1 VPPLGRLVT
10 VLSRLANLSCSRPR
24 RVAVLG
30 ALLFAVVGVLGGPAP
45 GSFSASNAFDDPGS
59 QATRARERIERAT
72 GLAASAGVIALV
84 RASPSSAE
92 VARVARTLGSD
103 PGIARVSVPPASGR
117 PAAVSR
123 DGRQVLVAATLRA
136 GASDSDVVKRLQDV
150 FAGDDAVALGGTVV
164 AGQQTGAQATSSLAI
179 AELIAFPLLALLTVV
194 VFRGVA
200 ALLPVAIGGFSVL
213 GAFAVLRAINSA
225 LSLSPFALNLVIG
238 LGLGLAIDYSL
249 FCVSRFREEL
259 GRCADLPVA
268 VRRTMQTAGRT
279 VLFSA
284 VTVAA
289 AMACLTVFPQRFLVS
304 MGLGG
309 LVVALVAA
317 AATVVFLPALLV
329 LMGRRLGKVTPVPEG
344 RGRWYRLARAVMRR
358 PGVVAA
364 LTAVALLVVA
374 TPALGLRWSGIDASV
389 LPTGQSARTVS
400 DAIAREFSGADST
413 PVILALSAPTDAG
426 PAIHAYTAGLQR
438 MSGVY
443 QVSAPR
449 DLSRDTWEIDIDAR
463 GTPITQQSQSLVNAI
478 RAQPAPYPAAVGG
491 ATADLIDQHTATSRM
506 LPIAI
511 ALLIALTIS
520 VLWLMTGSVVLP
532 VKALLMNL
540 LTTAATAG
548 ILVLIFQD
556 GNLTGLLGFTKPEG
570 IEQTDFL
577 VLVAIVFGLSTDY
590 GVFLLTRIKEAHDSG
605 LANADA
611 VAVGLQRTGA
621 IVTAAAI
628 LLAVA
633 LGAFVTSQLVFL
645 KELGVGAAVAVLI
658 DAFVVRGL
666 LVPALMV
673 LLGSANWWS
682 PRPLRR
688 LHERVGVT
696 EPIAASIKD
705 FSPRKT

>member
-1 VPPLGRLVT
+1 VVTVLGRLAT
-10 VLSRLANLSCSRPR
+10 LSCSRPR
-24 RVAVLG
+24 LLALVG
-30 ALLFAVVGVLGGPAP
+30 ALLFVVVGVIGGPAP
-45 GSFSASNAFDDPGS
+45 GSFNASNAFDDPGS

-72 GLAASAGVIALV
+72 GEAASAAVIALV
-84 RASPSSAE
+84 RAPRSSAE
-92 VARVARTLGSD
+92 ASRVAGTIGAE
-103 PGIARVSVPPASGR
+103 PGIARVSIPPPSGR
-117 PAAVSR
+117 SAAVSR
-123 DGRQVLVAATLRA
+123 DGRQVLVAATLHA
-136 GASDSDVVKRLQDV
+136 GASESRVVKHLQRA
-150 FAGDDAVALGGTVV
+150 FAGDQAVVLGGTAV
-164 AGQQTGAQATSSLAI
+164 AGQQTGSLATSSLAV
-179 AELIAFPLLALLTVV
+179 AELLALPLLALLSVV

-200 ALLPVAIGGFSVL
+200 ALLPIAIGGFSVL
-213 GAFAVLRAINSA
+213 GAFAVLRAINSV

-259 GRCADLPVA
+259 ARGADVPSA

-279 VLFSA
+279 VVFSA

-289 AMACLTVFPQRFLVS
+289 AMACLTVFPQRFLIS

-309 LVVALVAA
+309 LVVALLAA

-329 LMGRRLGKVTPVPEG
+329 LMGRRLGKVTPGPEG
-344 RGRWYRLARAVMRR
+344 DGRWYRLARAVMRR

-364 LTAVALLVVA
+364 LAAAVLLLVA
-374 TPALGLRWSGIDASV
+374 TPALGIRWSGIDASV
-389 LPTGQSARTVS
+389 LPAGKSARTVS
-400 DAIAREFSGADST
+400 DAIARDFPGADST
-413 PVILALSAPTDAG
+413 PAIIAVSAPTDAG
-426 PAIHAYTAGLQR
+426 PAIQSYAAGLQR
-438 MSGVY
+438 VSGVY
-443 QVSAPR
+443 HVSAPR
-449 DLSRDTWEIDIDAR
+449 DLGRDTWEIDIDAR
-463 GTPITQQSQSLVNAI
+463 GTPVTQRSQRIVTAI
-478 RAQPAPYPAAVGG
+478 RAQPAPYPVAVGG
-491 ATADLIDQHTATSRM
+491 ATADLIDQHTATSRT

-511 ALLIALTIS
+511 ALLIVLTVS

-556 GNLTGLLGFTKPEG
+556 GNLTGPLGFTKPAG

-590 GVFLLTRIKEAHDSG
+590 GVFLLARIKEGHDRG

-658 DAFVVRGL
+658 DAFVVRAL
-666 LVPALMV
+666 LVPALMG

-682 PRPLRR
+682 PLPLRR
-688 LHERVGVT
+688 LYDRLGHTRI
-696 EPIAASIKD
+696 EPWIRA
-705 FSPRKT
+705 

>member
-1 VPPLGRLVT
+1 MTVLGRLVT
-10 VLSRLANLSCSRPR
+10 LSCSRPC
-24 RVAVLG
+24 RVALVG
-30 ALLFAVVGVLGGPAP
+30 ALLFVIVGVIGGPAP
-45 GSFSASNAFDDPGS
+45 GSFGASNAFDDPGS

-72 GLAASAGVIALV
+72 GEAASAGVIALV
-84 RASPSSAE
+84 RAPRSSAE
-92 VARVARTLGSD
+92 VALVARTLWAD
-103 PGIARVSVPPASGR
+103 PGIARVSLPPPAGAS
-117 PAAVSR
+117 AAVSR
-123 DGRQVLVAATLRA
+123 DGGQVLVAASLGA
-136 GASDSDVVKRLQDV
+136 SASDSDVVKRLHHA
-150 FAGDDAVALGGTVV
+150 FAADHAVVLGGTAV

-179 AELIAFPLLALLTVV
+179 AELIAFPLLALLSLA

-200 ALLPVAIGGFSVL
+200 ALLPLAIGGFSVL
-213 GAFAVLRAINSA
+213 GAFAVLRAINSV

-259 GRCADLPVA
+259 GRGADVPLA

-317 AATVVFLPALLV
+317 ASTVVFLPALLV
-329 LMGRRLGKVTPVPEG
+329 LMGRRLGKVKPGPDG
-344 RGRWYRLARAVMRR
+344 SGRWYRLARAVMRR
-358 PGVVAA
+358 PGLVAT
-364 LTAVALLVVA
+364 LTAVALLVLA
-374 TPALGLRWSGIDASV
+374 APALGIRWSGIDASV
-389 LPTGQSARTVS
+389 LPAGQSARTVS
-400 DAIAREFSGADST
+400 DAIARDFPGADST
-413 PVILALSAPTDAG
+413 PVILALSAPTHAS
-426 PAIHAYTAGLQR
+426 PAIDSYAARLQR

-443 QVSAPR
+443 HVSAPHE
-449 DLSRDTWEIDIDAR
+449 LGRDTWEIDIDAR
-463 GTPITQQSQSLVNAI
+463 GTPITQQSQNLVTAI
-478 RAQPAPYPAAVGG
+478 RARPTPYPVAVGG
-491 ATADLIDQHTATSRM
+491 ATADLIDQHAATSRA

-511 ALLIALTIS
+511 TLLIVLTVSI
-520 VLWLMTGSVVLP
+520 LWLMTGSVVLP

-556 GNLTGLLGFTKPEG
+556 GNLTGPLGFTKPDG

-590 GVFLLTRIKEAHDSG
+590 GVFLLTRIKEAHDG
-605 LANADA
+605 ALANADA

-645 KELGVGAAVAVLI
+645 KELGVGAAIAVLI
-658 DAFVVRGL
+658 DAFAVRGL
-666 LVPALMV
+666 LVPALMG

-688 LHERVGVT
+688 LHDRLGRSRI
-696 EPIAASIKD
+696 EP
-705 FSPRKT
+705 

>member
-1 VPPLGRLVT
+1 MGSRIGPRAAT
-10 VLSRLANLSCSRPR
+10 DVLARLADWSCLRPR

-30 ALLFAVVGVLGGPAP
+30 GLLFAFVAVIGGPAP
-45 GSFSASNAFDDPGS
+45 GSFSAPNAFDDPGS
-59 QATRARERIERAT
+59 QATRARDRIERAT
-72 GLAASAGVIALV
+72 GEAASPGVVALV
-84 RASPSSAE
+84 RAPRSSAE
-92 VARVARTLGSD
+92 VARVARTLGTER
-103 PGIARVSVPPASGR
+103 GIARVSLPPASGR
-117 PAAVSR
+117 SAAVSR

-136 GASDSDVVKRLQDV
+136 GASESGVVKRLQHA
-150 FAGDDAVALGGTVV
+150 FAGDKAVTLGGSAV
-164 AGQQTGAQATSSLAI
+164 AGQQTGSLATSSLAI
-179 AELIAFPLLALLTVV
+179 AELIAFPLLVLLSLVF
-194 VFRGVA
+194 FRGVA
-200 ALLPVAIGGFSVL
+200 ALLPVVIGGFSVL

-259 GRCADLPVA
+259 GRGADVPLA
-268 VRRTMQTAGRT
+268 VRNTMQTAGRT
-279 VLFSA
+279 VVFSA

-309 LVVALVAA
+309 LVVALLAGASAVA
-317 AATVVFLPALLV
+317 FLPALLV
-329 LMGRRLGKVTPVPEG
+329 LMGRRLGKVTPGPEESG
-344 RGRWYRLARAVMRR
+344 YWYRLARVVMRH
-358 PGVVAA
+358 PGAVAA
-364 LTAVALLVVA
+364 LTAAALLLLA
-374 TPALGLRWSGIDASV
+374 TPALGIRWSGIDASV

-400 DAIAREFSGADST
+400 DAITRDFPGADST
-413 PVILALSAPTDAG
+413 PVILALSAPTHAA
-426 PAIHAYTAGLQR
+426 PSIHSFGAGLQR
-438 MSGVY
+438 ISGVY
-443 QVSAPR
+443 HVSAPR
-449 DLSRDTWEIDIDAR
+449 DLSRDTWEIDINAR
-463 GTPITQQSQSLVNAI
+463 GTPITQQSQSVVTAI
-478 RAQPAPYPAAVGG
+478 RARPAPYPVAVGG
-491 ATADLIDQHTATSRM
+491 ATADLIDQHAATSRT

-511 ALLIALTIS
+511 ALLIVLTVS
-520 VLWLMTGSVVLP
+520 VLWLMTDSVVLP

-556 GNLTGLLGFTKPEG
+556 GNLTGPLGFTKPEG

-590 GVFLLTRIKEAHDSG
+590 GVFLLGRIKEAHDGG

-658 DAFVVRGL
+658 DAFVVRAL
-666 LVPALMV
+666 LVPALMG
-673 LLGSANWWS
+673 LLGTANWWS

-688 LHERVGVT
+688 LHQRLGMAESTPV
-696 EPIAASIKD
+696 
-705 FSPRKT
+705 

>member
-1 VPPLGRLVT
+1 MQNPAAKTVLGRFT
-10 VLSRLANLSCSRPR
+10 TMSCSRPR
-24 RVAVLG
+24 RVALVG
-30 ALLFAVVGVLGGPAP
+30 GLLFVFVGVIGGPAP
-45 GSFSASNAFDDPGS
+45 GSFGASNSFDDPGS
-59 QATRARERIERAT
+59 QATRAREQIERAT
-72 GLAASAGVIALV
+72 GETAGAGVIALV
-84 RASPSSAE
+84 RAPRSSAE
-92 VARVARTLGSD
+92 VARVAHTLETD
-103 PGIARVSVPPASGR
+103 PGIVRVSLPPPSGR
-117 PAAVSR
+117 SAAVSR

-136 GASDSDVVKRLQDV
+136 GTSDGHVIKRLKEA
-150 FAGDDAVALGGTVV
+150 FAGDHAVALGGTAV
-164 AGQQTGAQATSSLAI
+164 AGEQTGAQATSSLAI
-179 AELIAFPLLALLTVV
+179 AELIAFPLLALLSLA

-213 GAFAVLRAINSA
+213 GAFAVLRAINSV

-259 GRCADLPVA
+259 GRGADVPLA
-268 VRRTMQTAGRT
+268 VRRTMHTAGRT

-317 AATVVFLPALLV
+317 AATIVFLPALLV
-329 LMGRRLGKVTPVPEG
+329 LMGRRLGKVKPGPEG
-344 RGRWYRLARAVMRR
+344 SGRWYHLARAVMRH
-358 PGVVAA
+358 PGMIAA
-364 LTAVALLVVA
+364 LTTVALLLLA
-374 TPALGLRWSGIDASV
+374 TPALGIRWSGIDASV
-389 LPTGQSARTVS
+389 LPAGQSARTVS
-400 DAIAREFSGADST
+400 DAIARDFPGADST

-426 PAIHAYTAGLQR
+426 PTIRSYAAGLQR
-438 MSGVY
+438 VPGVY
-443 QVSAPR
+443 HVSAPSY
-449 DLSRDTWEIDIDAR
+449 LSRDTWEIDIDAR
-463 GTPITQQSQSLVNAI
+463 GTPITQRSQSVVNAI
-478 RAQPAPYPAAVGG
+478 RAQPAPYPVAVGG
-491 ATADLIDQHTATSRM
+491 ATADLIDQHAATART

-511 ALLIALTIS
+511 ALLIMLTVS

-548 ILVLIFQD
+548 ILVLVFQD
-556 GNLTGLLGFTKPEG
+556 GNLTGPLGFTRPEG

-590 GVFLLTRIKEAHDSG
+590 GVFLLTRIKEAHDRG

-645 KELGVGAAVAVLI
+645 KELGVGAAIAVLI

-666 LVPALMV
+666 LVPALMG

-688 LHERVGVT
+688 LHDRLGVA
-696 EPIAASIKD
+696 ESSARSCPSG
-705 FSPRKT
+705 

>member
-1 VPPLGRLVT
+1 MGSRIGPRAAT
-10 VLSRLANLSCSRPR
+10 DVLARLADWSCLRPR

-30 ALLFAVVGVLGGPAP
+30 GLLFAFVGVIGGPAP
-45 GSFSASNAFDDPGS
+45 GSFSAPNAFDDPGS
-59 QATRARERIERAT
+59 QATRARDRIERAT
-72 GLAASAGVIALV
+72 GEAASPGVVALV
-84 RASPSSAE
+84 RAPRSGAE
-92 VARVARTLGSD
+92 VARVARTLGTER
-103 PGIARVSVPPASGR
+103 GIARVSLPPASGR
-117 PAAVSR
+117 SAAVSR

-136 GASDSDVVKRLQDV
+136 GASESGVVKRLQHA
-150 FAGDDAVALGGTVV
+150 FAGDKAVTLGGSAV
-164 AGQQTGAQATSSLAI
+164 AGQQTGSLATSSLAI
-179 AELIAFPLLALLTVV
+179 AELIAFPLLVLLSLVF
-194 VFRGVA
+194 FRGVA
-200 ALLPVAIGGFSVL
+200 ALLPVVIGGFSVL

-259 GRCADLPVA
+259 GRGADVPLA
-268 VRRTMQTAGRT
+268 VRNTMQTAGRT
-279 VLFSA
+279 VVFSA

-309 LVVALVAA
+309 LVVALLAGA
-317 AATVVFLPALLV
+317 SAVVFLPALLV
-329 LMGRRLGKVTPVPEG
+329 LMGRRLGKVTPGPEESG
-344 RGRWYRLARAVMRR
+344 YWYRLARVVMRH
-358 PGVVAA
+358 PGAVAA
-364 LTAVALLVVA
+364 LTAAALLLLA
-374 TPALGLRWSGIDASV
+374 TPALGIRWSGIDASV

-400 DAIAREFSGADST
+400 DAITRDFPGADST
-413 PVILALSAPTDAG
+413 PVILALSAPT
-426 PAIHAYTAGLQR
+426 HAAGLQR
-438 MSGVY
+438 IPGVY
-443 QVSAPR
+443 HVSTPR

-463 GTPITQQSQSLVNAI
+463 GTPITQQSQSVVTAI
-478 RAQPAPYPAAVGG
+478 RARPAPYPVAVGG
-491 ATADLIDQHTATSRM
+491 ATADLIDQHAATSRT

-511 ALLIALTIS
+511 ALLIVLTVS
-520 VLWLMTGSVVLP
+520 VLWLMTNSVVLP

-556 GNLTGLLGFTKPEG
+556 GNLTGPLGFTKPEG

-590 GVFLLTRIKEAHDSG
+590 GVFLLGRIKEAHDGG

-611 VAVGLQRTGA
+611 VAVGLQRTGS

-658 DAFVVRGL
+658 DAFIVRAL
-666 LVPALMV
+666 LVPALMG
-673 LLGSANWWS
+673 LLDTANWWS

-688 LHERVGVT
+688 LHQRLGVAEST
-696 EPIAASIKD
+696 PV
-705 FSPRKT
+705 